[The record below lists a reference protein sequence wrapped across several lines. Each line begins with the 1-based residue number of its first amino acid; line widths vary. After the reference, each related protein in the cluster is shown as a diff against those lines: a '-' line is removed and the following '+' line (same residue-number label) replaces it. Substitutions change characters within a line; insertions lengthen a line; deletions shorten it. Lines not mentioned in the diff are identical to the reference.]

1 MDVRAVRMT
10 RVAAIDCGTNSI
22 RLLIAEPG
30 EGGVLVD
37 VAREM
42 RIVRLGQGV
51 DRTGRLAPEAIART
65 REALVEYTELIDK
78 LGASAIRMVATS
90 ATRDAI
96 NRDEFTTMVRAV
108 LGAAPE
114 VITGAEEAALSFAG
128 AVAGLPDAA
137 SPVLVADIGGGSTEL
152 VLGHAPTDGGLAS
165 YSMDIG
171 CVRMTERHL
180 RADPPSAAQIAATV
194 ADVRAAIGA
203 AARDVPIEQAAT
215 FVGVAGTVTTLAAIV
230 HGLPSYDPAAI
241 HGSTMTAAQ
250 VTDVTDRLLAMTHEQ
265 RAALPVM
272 HPGRIDVIGGGGLIL
287 RELVAAA
294 GVASVVASEHDIL
307 DGLAL
312 NLL

>member
-137 SPVLVADIGGGSTEL
+137 SPVLVAEWVHPRTCGQRMRHQRVQALDPVRHAAGADAGDF
-152 VLGHAPTDGGLAS
+152 GHVGGL
-165 YSMDIG
+165 
-171 CVRMTERHL
+171 
-180 RADPPSAAQIAATV
+180 
-194 ADVRAAIGA
+194 
-203 AARDVPIEQAAT
+203 
-215 FVGVAGTVTTLAAIV
+215 
-230 HGLPSYDPAAI
+230 LP
-241 HGSTMTAAQ
+241 
-250 VTDVTDRLLAMTHEQ
+250 
-265 RAALPVM
+265 AL
-272 HPGRIDVIGGGGLIL
+272 
-287 RELVAAA
+287 
-294 GVASVVASEHDIL
+294 
-307 DGLAL
+307 
-312 NLL
+312 